1 MESTALSS
9 SGDAELILKLY
20 ELRREATMRAA
31 RHWVSAEFK
40 PDSAEDVVAVLRDF
54 GSQHNQYL
62 RQVVSYWEMAAAFVL
77 RGALDGELLV
87 DCCTENVFLLAKFQP
102 FLEQIR
108 QHSPQFLLRTEQFV
122 MKHAVA
128 RGNVERLVKANEGRR
143 AVLVS

>member
-20 ELRREATMRAA
+20 ELRRETTMRVA
-31 RHWVSAEFK
+31 RHWVSVDFRPE
-40 PDSAEDVVAVLRDF
+40 SAEDVIEVLRDY

-87 DCCTENVFLLAKFQP
+87 DCCNENMFLLAKFQP

-108 QHSPQFLLRTEQFV
+108 LKSPQFLVRTEQFV

-128 RGNVERLVKANEGRR
+128 RANVERMVRANESHQ
-143 AVLVS
+143 AALVS

>member
-31 RHWVSAEFK
+31 RYWVSVEFK
-40 PDSAEDVVAVLRDF
+40 PESAEDVIAILRDF
-54 GSQHNQYL
+54 GSQQNQYL
-62 RQVVSYWEMAAAFVL
+62 RQVISYWEMAAAFVL

-87 DCCTENVFLLAKFQP
+87 DCCTENMFLLAKFQP

-108 QHSPQFLLRTEQFV
+108 HNSPQFLLRTEQFV

-128 RGNVERLVKANEGRR
+128 RANVDRFVKLNETRR
-143 AVLVS
+143 TALVS

>member
-20 ELRREATMRAA
+20 ELRRETTMRAA
-31 RHWVSAEFK
+31 RYWVSVEFK
-40 PDSAEDVVAVLRDF
+40 PESAEAVIEVLRDF

-87 DCCTENVFLLAKFQP
+87 DCCTENMFLLAKFQP

-108 QHSPQFLLRTEQFV
+108 QNSPHFLVRTEQFV

-128 RGNVERLVKANEGRR
+128 RANVERMAKANESRR

>member
-20 ELRREATMRAA
+20 ELRRETTMRVA

-40 PDSAEDVVAVLRDF
+40 PDSAEDVIGILHDY

-87 DCCTENVFLLAKFQP
+87 DCCNENIFLLAKFQP
-102 FLEQIR
+102 FLGQIR
-108 QHSPQFLLRTEQFV
+108 QHFPHFLVRTEQFV

-128 RGNVERLVKANEGRR
+128 RANVERLVKANEGRR
-143 AVLVS
+143 SILVS

>member
-20 ELRREATMRAA
+20 ELRRETTMRTA

-40 PDSAEDVVAVLRDF
+40 PESAEEVLAVLRDF

-102 FLEQIR
+102 FLAEIR
-108 QHSPQFLLRTEQFV
+108 LHSPQFLVRTEQFV

-128 RGNVERLVKANEGRR
+128 RANVERLVKANENRR
-143 AVLVS
+143 PVLVS

>member
-20 ELRREATMRAA
+20 DLRRETTMRAA
-31 RHWVSAEFK
+31 RYWVSVEFK
-40 PDSAEDVVAVLRDF
+40 PESAAEVVAVLRDF

-87 DCCTENVFLLAKFQP
+87 DCCTENMFLLAKFQP
-102 FLEQIR
+102 FLEDIR
-108 QHSPQFLLRTEQFV
+108 QNSPQFLLRTEQFV

-128 RGNVERLVKANEGRR
+128 RANVERLVKLNEARR
-143 AVLVS
+143 AALVS